1 MAMIEVDIINE
12 RWMFGMVY
20 KQISV
25 VIFVMYNRNDTDDEM
40 DNTKLIS
47 WAYDNSNRNNRLEME
62 LSWRMALLCVCACVG
77 SVR

>member
-12 RWMFGMVY
+12 RWMIGMIY

-25 VIFVMYNRNDTDDEM
+25 IIFVMYNRNDTDDEM

-62 LSWRMALLCVCACVG
+62 LSWRMALLCVC
-77 SVR
+77 R

>member
-47 WAYDNSNRNNRLEME
+47 WTYDNSNRNNRLEME
-62 LSWRMALLCVCACVG
+62 LSWRMALLCVG